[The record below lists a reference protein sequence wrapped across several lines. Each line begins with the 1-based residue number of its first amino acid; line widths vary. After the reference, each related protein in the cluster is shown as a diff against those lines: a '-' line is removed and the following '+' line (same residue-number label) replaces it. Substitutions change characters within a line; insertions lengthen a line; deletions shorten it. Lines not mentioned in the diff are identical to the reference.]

1 MSIHNLDLTW
11 YENSSPPFGIK
22 DNKMYMY
29 EAEISVAMYLWKKGM
44 GVVYE
49 ANKNDQGNIFRAY
62 DVAIE
67 QCT

>member
-1 MSIHNLDLTW
+1 
-11 YENSSPPFGIK
+11 
-22 DNKMYMY
+22 MYMY

-49 ANKNDQGNIFRAY
+49 DNKNDQGNIFCAY

-67 QCT
+67 QCTQALHTKFEDEPKY